1 MTAPSPSLPCVPD
14 LVAAEG
20 RTPVNHSKHA
30 CSCQLSAQ
38 VRPAPSGAH
47 TREGK
52 VWLQP
57 ALPSL
62 PHCFSAALSD
72 QAGEMSVPGHSH
84 GTCCP
89 GNGITLL
96 VTVSPPH
103 TGPGC
108 CCWAG
113 AALPTASTGLVVAG
127 LCRLPRCHVDTLP
140 VLGPV
145 SQLCAFTGVSVPS
158 LYLRAASVLP
168 RQGAGVPPPGT
179 DS

>member
-38 VRPAPSGAH
+38 VRAAPSGAH

-96 VTVSPPH
+96 VTVTSTHRSWLLLLGWGSSPH
-103 TGPGC
+103 RINRTGGGWAVQAATVPRGHPPG
-108 CCWAG
+108 AG
-113 AALPTASTGLVVAG
+113 ACLTAVCFHRGFCAESVFASSLCSSQAGCGCAST
-127 LCRLPRCHVDTLP
+127 RH
-140 VLGPV
+140 
-145 SQLCAFTGVSVPS
+145 
-158 LYLRAASVLP
+158 
-168 RQGAGVPPPGT
+168 
-179 DS
+179 